1 MTIRRILAVVVVL
14 VFALLLFLPNILN
27 ALGFHRHYDIP
38 AFDIKGK
45 RALVITTSHDT
56 LGDENN
62 PTGVAASEMT
72 IPYYAFLDAGL
83 EVDLASIRGG
93 TIPVDPITFRW
104 PVATREDVRFKGD
117 ATAMKKLANS
127 IPISEIDPRD
137 YDVVFVAGG
146 WGAAYDLVPSDKL
159 ADIITKAHANDAI
172 IGTVCHGALALVRA
186 TKPDG
191 SLLVEG
197 RKVTGV
203 TDKQLKDFGITHTPY
218 HPETEL
224 RKANARFEA
233 STAWMDFFA
242 THVAVDGRL
251 VTGQNQNSSGEA
263 SHRILELV
271 AQK

>member
-1 MTIRRILAVVVVL
+1 MEIWGILAVVV
-14 VFALLLFLPNILN
+14 ALLCALLFFLPNFLN

-45 RALVITTSHDT
+45 RALVICTSHGT
-56 LGDENN
+56 LGDGNK

-72 IPYYAFLDAGL
+72 VPYYAFLDAGL
-83 EVDLASIRGG
+83 EVDLASIAGG
-93 TIPVDPITFRW
+93 EIPVDPMTFRW
-104 PVATREDVRFKGD
+104 PVAVREDVRFKRD
-117 ATAMKKLANS
+117 ATAMNKLANS
-127 IPISEIDPRD
+127 IPISDIDPND
-137 YDVVFVAGG
+137 YDVVFVSGG
-146 WGAAYDLVPSDKL
+146 WGAAYDLVPSDVL
-159 ADIITKAHANDAI
+159 ADIITTANANDAV

-186 TKPDG
+186 TNPDG

-233 STAWMDFFA
+233 DTAWMDFFA
-242 THVAVDGRL
+242 THVAVDGNL

-263 SHRILELV
+263 SHRILEIV